1 MKLVR
6 SQTIPASIDEV
17 WKFFADTHNLAFAAA
32 VLSLVIAG
40 CANESSGRPLRIV
53 ASTSLDN
60 SGLAE
65 VLTMAWENE
74 SGQRLET
81 LSTGSGRAF
90 EIFRAGDADGA
101 ITHEPEGEAA
111 LLRDLTGA
119 WYRKIM
125 CTDFLIV
132 GPEQDPAGIAA
143 AESPFDAMI
152 RIARSGS
159 LFVSRADDSG
169 THVRESSLWAAAG
182 VEPEPSLLVE
192 TGQGM
197 AGTLRIASERDGYLL
212 TDRATFLKLE
222 KTLSLEPLFSDP
234 SGNAMLNCY
243 ALTIRRSRPRSAAAI
258 RFGEWLTRG
267 AGRKLIEDFS
277 IDGET
282 PFQPWPEGRPDS
294 RPDDLPR

>member
-1 MKLVR
+1 MKGL
-6 SQTIPASIDEV
+6 T
-17 WKFFADTHNLAFAAA
+17 AA

-40 CANESSGRPLRIV
+40 CTDESSGRPLRLV

-60 SGLAE
+60 SGIAE
-65 VLTMAWENE
+65 VLTTAWENE
-74 SGQRLET
+74 SGERLEI

-90 EIFRAGDADGA
+90 EILRAGDADGA
-101 ITHEPEGEAA
+101 ITHEPEGETA
-111 LLRDLTGA
+111 LLRDLPDA
-119 WYRKIM
+119 WYRKVM
-125 CTDFLIV
+125 CNDFLIA
-132 GPEQDPAGIAA
+132 GPEQDPARVAA
-143 AESPFDAMI
+143 AESPLDAMT

-159 LFVSRADDSG
+159 LFVSRGDDSG
-169 THVRESSLWAAAG
+169 THVRESSLWTGAG

-197 AGTLRIASERDGYLL
+197 AGTLRIASQRSGYLL

-222 KTLSLEPLFSDP
+222 KTLRLEHLFSDP

-243 ALTIRRSRPRSAAAI
+243 ALTIRRGRPRSAEAI

-267 AGRKLIEDFS
+267 SGRKLIEDFS
-277 IDGET
+277 IGGEN

>member
-1 MKLVR
+1 MKGF
-6 SQTIPASIDEV
+6 TA
-17 WKFFADTHNLAFAAA
+17 AF
-32 VLSLVIAG
+32 LSLVIAG
-40 CANESSGRPLRIV
+40 CANESSGRPLRLV

-65 VLTMAWENE
+65 ILSTAWENE

-90 EIFRAGDADGA
+90 EILRAGDADAA
-101 ITHEPEGEAA
+101 ITHESDGETA
-111 LLRDLTGA
+111 LLRDLPDA

-125 CTDFLIV
+125 CNDFLIA
-132 GPEQDPAGIAA
+132 GPEQDPAGVAA
-143 AESPFDAMI
+143 AESPSDAMI
-152 RIARSGS
+152 RIAKSGS

-197 AGTLRIASERDGYLL
+197 AGTLRIASERNGYLL

-222 KTLSLEPLFSDP
+222 ETLRLEPLFSNP
-234 SGNAMLNCY
+234 PGNAMLNCY
-243 ALTIRRSRPRSAAAI
+243 ALTIRRDRPRSDEAI

-267 AGRKLIEDFS
+267 SGRKVIEDFS
-277 IDGET
+277 IGSEN

-294 RPDDLPR
+294 RPDNLPR